1 MPYIWCTEDCKS
13 FWQRRKSYLVF
24 RYPNLP
30 EKIENCTTALE
41 THRETEQRD
50 KTTCL
55 DEHTFLPVPQNVTG
69 VNQIS
74 KTSADIRFWASYG
87 SWTFY
92 STCNCVSSK
101 ILPHNFSKRPKNDN
115 TKKCIC
121 SQSRYIIPLLTTFQ
135 PLCYH

>member
-55 DEHTFLPVPQNVTG
+55 AEHTFLPVPQNVTG

-87 SWTFY
+87 SWTFC

-101 ILPHNFSKRPKNDN
+101 ILPHNFLKRPKNDN